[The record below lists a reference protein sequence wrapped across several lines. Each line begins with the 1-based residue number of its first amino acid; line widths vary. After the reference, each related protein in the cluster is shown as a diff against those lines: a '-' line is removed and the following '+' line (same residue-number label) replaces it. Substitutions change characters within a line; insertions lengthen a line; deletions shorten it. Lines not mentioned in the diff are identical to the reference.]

1 MGTGRPS
8 KYNEA
13 YDNLIIEEMSQG
25 KSIAAFAAEIGVARS
40 TIQEWEKQYPTFSVA
55 LKTGKAKCAAWWE
68 DRLRQI
74 AMDPKAG
81 HVTAAIFGLKNM
93 AADDWKDKHEME
105 HSGNMTVQVVKFSE
119 SDL

>member
-13 YDNLIIEEMSQG
+13 YDNLIVEEMSQG

-55 LKTGKAKCAAWWE
+55 LKAGKAKCAAWWE
-68 DRLRQI
+68 ERLRTI
-74 AMDPKAG
+74 ATNPQSG
-81 HVTAAIFGLKNM
+81 NVTAAIFGLKNM
-93 AADDWKDKHEME
+93 ASEDWRDKQELE
-105 HSGNMTVQVVKFSE
+105 HSGTMTVQVVKFSE
-119 SDL
+119 NDL

>member
-13 YDNLIIEEMSQG
+13 YDSLIIEEMSQG

-68 DRLRQI
+68 ERIRAI
-74 AMDPKAG
+74 VKG
-81 HVTAAIFGLKNM
+81 ETGNVTAAIFGLKNM
-93 AADDWKDKHEME
+93 AAEDWKDKHDVE
-105 HSGNMTVQVVKFSE
+105 HSGTMTVNVLKFSE
-119 SDL
+119 TDL